1 METEKLIKTNPEYEN
16 KNYYIKR
23 LFWNRVKTALKFSDI
38 GKRSKNTILDI
49 GCGRAMLFRLINKQ
63 TSKTNMVG
71 IDINEDIKKLKIKN
85 ARFIVVKP
93 NEPFPFKKEYFDEIF
108 ALDCLEHIDKL
119 EFELNQIKK
128 VLKNNG
134 FLIISGP
141 TENIMYKLGRFMM
154 KRKWNEVY
162 EDGESHCWNIF
173 QIKEKI
179 LKNGFRLEKSKILPF
194 RLLSLFVIYKF
205 KKV

>member
-1 METEKLIKTNPEYEN
+1 METEKLVKTNPEYEN
-16 KNYYIKR
+16 KNYYIKK

-49 GCGRAMLFRLINKQ
+49 GCGRAMLFRLINKHK
-63 TSKTNMVG
+63 SNINMVG

-85 ARFIVVKP
+85 SRFIVVKP

-128 VLKNNG
+128 VLKNKG
-134 FLIISGP
+134 LLIISGP
-141 TENIMYKLGRFMM
+141 TENLMYKLGRFKM
-154 KRKWNEVY
+154 KRRWKEVY